1 MKIVK
6 DEELKKYNDNDYVW
20 YGCYGSNINYD
31 RFMLY
36 IKGDNSGIYS
46 SGEGCEDKSEPLE
59 SKKYI
64 YNCPIYFAGESKRWT
79 GGMAFLDYMNDG
91 KSYGRIYKI
100 KMSQFK
106 SVLKQEGKL
115 YDAVVLAGYEDN
127 LPVLT
132 FTSSKKLDEIL
143 NEPSDRY
150 IDVIKK
156 GLISCGYDFSEEESK
171 KYFKNGERC

>member
-46 SGEGCEDKSEPLE
+46 SSEGCEDKSEPLE

-64 YNCPIYFAGESKRWT
+64 YNCPIYFVGESKRWT

-115 YDAVVLAGYEDN
+115 YDAIVLAGYEDN

-156 GLISCGYDFSEEESK
+156 GLISCGYDFSEEEYK

>member
-46 SGEGCEDKSEPLE
+46 SNEGCEDKSEPLE

-64 YNCPIYFAGESKRWT
+64 YNCPIYFAG
-79 GGMAFLDYMNDG
+79 
-91 KSYGRIYKI
+91 KSYGRIYKV

>member
-6 DEELKKYNDNDYVW
+6 YEELKKYNYNDYVW

-46 SGEGCEDKSEPLE
+46 SSEGCEDKSEPLE

-106 SVLKQEGKL
+106 SVLKQE
-115 YDAVVLAGYEDN
+115 DN
-127 LPVLT
+127 LPFIK
-132 FTSSKKLDEIL
+132 FTSIKKLDEIL

>member
-36 IKGDNSGIYS
+36 IKGDNSEIYS
-46 SGEGCEDKSEPLE
+46 SNEGCEDKSEPLE

-132 FTSSKKLDEIL
+132 FTSCKKLDEIL